1 MRRGATD
8 DGRKVYALADVYPH
22 ADLVTYPSLFEGFG
36 NAFLEAIYFRKPL
49 VVNRYSV
56 YTHDIEP
63 LGFRTIEMDEFVSDD
78 TVREARRYLTDP
90 ALRAQAAEH
99 NYRIARTYYSYETL
113 EERLR
118 LVLSMF

>member
-1 MRRGATD
+1 M
-8 DGRKVYALADVYPH
+8 
-22 ADLVTYPSLFEGFG
+22 
-36 NAFLEAIYFRKPL
+36 
-49 VVNRYSV
+49 VNRYSV

-78 TVREARRYLTDP
+78 TVREARRYLSDA
-90 ALRAQAAEH
+90 ALRAEAAEH